1 MSNEQLCNG
10 GPEEA
15 KQCAAVGSLKLNWEE
30 EAGVGIFED
39 CQTCSHPFGFH
50 PVGVQGK

>member
-1 MSNEQLCNG
+1 MFNEQLCRGKTNG
-10 GPEEA
+10 DSCVCGLTQE
-15 KQCAAVGSLKLNWEE
+15 KLK